1 MPGVPSSSIGRDPVP
16 ARPSDRDQVSGA
28 RLRAAIL
35 KLGRALRTT
44 EVGSALT
51 PTEFSALA
59 TIVRSG
65 QIRPSVLARAEGMNP
80 TMLSRM
86 IARMT
91 STGVVTRGVDPH
103 DRRAVVLQAT
113 PEGRRRH
120 QELRDARARL
130 LEAALE
136 DLPTPARRA
145 VLLALPGLEAL
156 ADLLSQTGAWPV
168 P

>member
-1 MPGVPSSSIGRDPVP
+1 MPLP
-16 ARPSDRDQVSGA
+16 PSDSDPVSGA

-35 KLGRALRTT
+35 KLGRRLRTI

-51 PTEFSALA
+51 PAEFSVLA
-59 TIVRSG
+59 MIVRSG
-65 QIRPSVLARAEGMNP
+65 QIRPSVLAQAEGMNP

-86 IARMT
+86 LARMT

-130 LEAALE
+130 LEAALAE
-136 DLPTPARRA
+136 LPTPTRRA
-145 VLLALPGLEAL
+145 VLGALPGLEAL
-156 ADLLSQTGAWPV
+156 ADLLSQPGAWPA